1 MDPIMFI
8 RPVLAAF
15 GLSLLAMPGLAL
27 DDVAQK
33 ALVDLTKTQI
43 KPLISAPDFIHAIVE
58 QNKKT
63 AKYTTENIN
72 RLDAEWI
79 KEYPLK
85 LRPAIEAVLNAPAS
99 AMLKKIKD
107 ESAGTFTEI
116 FLMDAKGLTVAASDA
131 TSDYWQGD
139 EAKWKQTFLAGP
151 DAIHFSE
158 IELDKSTQK
167 KQAQV
172 SLPIIDPTTKQVIG
186 AITFGVSY

>member
-1 MDPIMFI
+1 MFTLTFTG
-8 RPVLAAF
+8 PLFTALGLA
-15 GLSLLAMPGLAL
+15 LLASPSLAL
-27 DDVAQK
+27 DDATQK
-33 ALVDLTKTQI
+33 ALAELTQTQI
-43 KPLISAPDFIHAIVE
+43 KPHISSPEFIRAVME

-63 AKYTTENIN
+63 AKYTPEEIN
-72 RLDAEWI
+72 RLDTEWI
-79 KEYPLK
+79 QEYPLK
-85 LRPAIEAVLNAPAS
+85 ARPVIEAVLNKPAS
-99 AMLKKIKD
+99 MALKKIKA

-139 EAKWKQTFLAGP
+139 EAKWKQTFLVGP
-151 DAIHFSE
+151 DAIHYSE

-172 SLPIIDPTTKQVIG
+172 SLPIIDPATKQVVG